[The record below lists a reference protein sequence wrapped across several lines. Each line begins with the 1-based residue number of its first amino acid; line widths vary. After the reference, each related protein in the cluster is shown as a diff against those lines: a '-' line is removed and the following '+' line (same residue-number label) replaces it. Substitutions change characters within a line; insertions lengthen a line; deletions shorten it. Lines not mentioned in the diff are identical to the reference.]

1 MENNNL
7 DNREFKGLFFI
18 KDSIVYKGKTPSL
31 RDIAEHLGF
40 KSPRS
45 SALLIERLEEKGY
58 IQRTSKGGLRL
69 LKDIDGKAQ
78 TDRTINIPLV
88 GSAPCGLPF
97 LAEENIE
104 AMISVSQ
111 RLAKPGAQYFLLRAV
126 GNSMNKAGIK
136 DRDLVL
142 VRQQPV
148 ANPGERIVAIIGDE
162 ATIKIYQRKGDK
174 VVLMP
179 QSTDPRHKPIILT
192 DDFMIQGVIVDTIS
206 NPF

>member
-1 MENNNL
+1 MKNNNL
-7 DNREFKGLFFI
+7 DNREFKALFFI
-18 KDSIVYKGKTPSL
+18 KDNVVYKGKTPSL

-58 IQRTSKGGLRL
+58 LQRTPRGGLRL
-69 LKDIDGKAQ
+69 LKDIDGKVQ
-78 TDRTINIPLV
+78 TDRTIEIPLV

-104 AMISVSQ
+104 AMIPVSQ
-111 RLAKPGAQYFLLRAV
+111 KIAKPGANYFLLRAI
-126 GNSMNKAGIK
+126 GNSMDKVGIK
-136 DRDLVL
+136 DGDLVL

-148 ANPGERIVAIIGDE
+148 ANPGEKIVALIGDE
-162 ATIKIYQRKGDK
+162 ATIKEFHRKGDK

-179 QSTDPRHKPIILT
+179 KSTETKHKPIILES
-192 DDFMIQGVIVDTIS
+192 DFMIQGVVIDTI
-206 NPF
+206 PGF